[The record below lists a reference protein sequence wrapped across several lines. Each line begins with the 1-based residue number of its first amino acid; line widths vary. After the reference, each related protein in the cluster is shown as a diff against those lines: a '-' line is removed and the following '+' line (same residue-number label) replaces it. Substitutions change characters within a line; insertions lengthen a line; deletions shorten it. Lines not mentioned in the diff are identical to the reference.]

1 MHQWSD
7 LPRNFLAQDEDE
19 IADNETVMVVEPD
32 QVHHIE
38 VIRATSTPEL
48 KTERRKSGAEV
59 KGKKAEKDPKVSPTH
74 KNSGQ
79 RACPVCKKE
88 IHKNSIKRH
97 VVST

>member
-1 MHQWSD
+1 MRQWSD
-7 LPRNFLAQDEDE
+7 LPRNFSAQEEVE
-19 IADNETVMVVEPD
+19 IADNKTVMVVEPD
-32 QVHHIE
+32 QLHHTE
-38 VIRATSTPEL
+38 VIQATSASEL

-59 KGKKAEKDPKVSPTH
+59 KGKLAEKDPKVSPTH

>member
-1 MHQWSD
+1 MRQWSD
-7 LPRNFLAQDEDE
+7 LPRNFSAQDEVD

-32 QVHHIE
+32 QVHHTE

-48 KTERRKSGAEV
+48 KTERRKLGAEV
-59 KGKKAEKDPKVSPTH
+59 KGKLAEKDPKVSPTH